1 MPGKERCPLA
11 GGPVLNVAMIA
22 VPISENCFVGTAQF
36 SYAEDRHGHVRL
48 LKYRGAL
55 VTFLGREMDL
65 FLTKILDLAL
75 VGKH

>member
-11 GGPVLNVAMIA
+11 GGPVLNVAMITIP
-22 VPISENCFVGTAQF
+22 VGENCSMSSAQF

-55 VTFLGREMDL
+55 MTFLS
-65 FLTKILDLAL
+65 
-75 VGKH
+75 